1 MKKSTHW
8 PLGIAIIY
16 VLFVLI
22 MIAMIIFSRCEQIS
36 LVTEDY
42 YEQEIKYQQQIDR
55 IERAKSLSN
64 PVHWVYDQDKNLIK
78 IQFPNKPDPELIN
91 GNILFFRPSDAQ
103 QDKQIAL
110 KLSSNGSQIV
120 STKHLA
126 PGYWKLKIFWQSDQT
141 DYYDE
146 GPLVIH

>member
-1 MKKSTHW
+1 MKKLNRW
-8 PLGIAIIY
+8 PLGITVIY

-22 MIAMIIFSRCEQIS
+22 MVAMVIFSRHEQIN
-36 LVTEDY
+36 LVTKDY
-42 YEQEIKYQQQIDR
+42 YEQELKYQLQIDR

-64 PVHWVYDQDKNLIK
+64 PIRWLYDKDKKLIK
-78 IQFPNKPDPELIN
+78 IQFPDIPEPELIN

-110 KLSSNGSQIV
+110 KLSSDGSQIV

-146 GPLVIH
+146 GPLVIQ